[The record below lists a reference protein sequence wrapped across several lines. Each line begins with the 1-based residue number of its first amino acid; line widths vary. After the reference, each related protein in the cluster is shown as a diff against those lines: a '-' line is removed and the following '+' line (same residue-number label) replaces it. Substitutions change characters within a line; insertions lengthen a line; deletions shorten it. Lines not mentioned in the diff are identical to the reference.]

1 MIDEALIIDLFEA
14 ADTLVNGDNRAMQR
28 LLAPIKNHE
37 SYNGIPVLFYV
48 AENIQAL
55 EFLAA
60 KGVDFLQNNSLGGN
74 NLLHRV
80 ALESD
85 DSVFEWVLAWYSR
98 NNRVDA
104 ANEDGLTVLST
115 LLKFGRAD
123 RAKRLIECGA
133 SLSSVANNGLTPA
146 RQTVVCLEQEHDAL
160 EGLALLLSHGLTLST
175 AELAYLAHMA
185 RAIDR
190 HRLAQ
195 WIEDDLIPSAPA
207 N

>member
-1 MIDEALIIDLFEA
+1 MTNEALIIDLFEA
-14 ADTLVNGDNRAMQR
+14 ADALANGDNRAMQR
-28 LLAPIKNHE
+28 LLAPIKNRE
-37 SYNGIPVLFYV
+37 SYDGTPVLFYV

-60 KGVDFLQNNSLGGN
+60 NGVDFLQKNSLGGN

-80 ALESD
+80 SLDSD
-85 DSVFEWVLAWYSR
+85 DPVFEWVLAWYSS
-98 NNRVDA
+98 NNSVDA
-104 ANEDGLTVLST
+104 ASDDGFTVLST

-146 RQTVVCLEQEHDAL
+146 RQTVICMEQEHDAL
-160 EGLALLLSHGLTLST
+160 EGLALLLSHGLTLGT
-175 AELAYLAHMA
+175 AELEHMAHMA
-185 RAIDR
+185 RAINR
-190 HRLAQ
+190 HRLAK